1 MATRIEY
8 VDTRIAPE
16 DTLRA
21 LHELYLTRDEEL
33 LPEDPPVP
41 LQQRVVDWR
50 NLLESESTPRWALWN
65 GPEVVATSGVYMDLQ
80 QNLENAF
87 GWVYV
92 HPSHRDLGHGRM
104 IATPMFDAVQADGR
118 TRFAFELNDG
128 RPEESLL
135 MRAGMKSAY
144 REKLSRLSFP
154 DVDWVL
160 MSSWVER
167 AVERASDYELLF
179 LPSPLGEDH
188 LHAFCDLMFIMNT
201 APREDY
207 EEDDEVVTPE
217 VWRDFEV
224 KERQRSR
231 DILTY
236 AVRHNPTGDLAGFTT
251 VACHRLQTDL
261 VWQLDTAVHPAHRNK
276 GLGRWLK
283 AAMALKLRS
292 QYSDVQRIDT
302 FNAGSNQPM
311 LNINIEMGFKQILI
325 QNVWQGDLATLRE
338 RLSV

>member
-1 MATRIEY
+1 MSTRIEY

-21 LHELYLTRDEEL
+21 LHELYLIRDAEL
-33 LPEDPPVP
+33 LPGDPPVP

-50 NLLESESTPRWALWN
+50 NLLESESTPRWALWD
-65 GPEVVATSGVYMDLQ
+65 GPEVVATSGAYMDLH

-92 HPSHRDLGHGRM
+92 DPSHRGLGHGRM
-104 IATPMFDAVQADGR
+104 IATPMFDVVQADGR

-128 RPEESLL
+128 RPEEPLV

-154 DVDWVL
+154 EVDWAL
-160 MSSWVER
+160 MTSWVER
-167 AVERASDYELLF
+167 AAERASDYELLF
-179 LPSPLGEDH
+179 LPSPLDEEH
-188 LHAFCDLMFIMNT
+188 LDAFCDLMFIMNT

-207 EEDDEVVTPE
+207 EEEDEVVTPE
-217 VWRDFEV
+217 VWRDLED
-224 KERQRSR
+224 KEMKRSR

-236 AVRHNPTGDLAGFTT
+236 AVRHKPSGALAGFTT
-251 VACHRLQTDL
+251 VAYHRLQSDL
-261 VWQLDTAVHPAHRNK
+261 VWQLDTGVDPAHRNK
-276 GLGRWLK
+276 GLGRWVK
-283 AAMALKLRS
+283 AAMALKLHS
-292 QYSDVQRIDT
+292 QYPDVQRIET

-311 LNINIEMGFKQILI
+311 LNINVEMGFRPVLI
-325 QNVWQGDLATLRE
+325 QNVWQGDLVTLRE
-338 RLSV
+338 NLSV